1 MKSAVLGFIV
11 AFMAT
16 TNAQSASSSN
26 APAVATSTSSCA
38 LQATL
43 DLCLQNEDNYIK
55 TCGQTDYACLC
66 RWSKEKLSCYSS
78 CPNDVNAA
86 TQKTLVDSYCSV
98 PGANVSVAPWTS
110 SGVPTSTAI
119 AANTASV
126 SSVASST
133 PSNTNSKSAAATLAI
148 GQGAL
153 AVAGA
158 VAAYMLF

>member
-11 AFMAT
+11 AFVAT
-16 TNAQSASSSN
+16 ANAQSVSSSS

-55 TCGQTDYACLC
+55 TCGQQDFACLC

-78 CPNDVNAA
+78 CPNDVGVGS
-86 TQKTLVDSYCSV
+86 QKAIVDSYCSV

-110 SGVPTSTAI
+110 SGAPTSTVI

-133 PSNTNSKSAAATLAI
+133 PSATGAKSAAATLAI
-148 GQGAL
+148 GQSAL
-153 AVAGA
+153 VVAGA
-158 VAAYMLF
+158 IAAYMLF